1 VPDQVI
7 IVDDDEAVLDSLA
20 VMLLAEGFAVEGYAS
35 ARAFLDGHP
44 QAVAGCV
51 VTDVRMPEMDGLELI
66 EALRTRGPLPPIIVI
81 TGHGDVPMAVR
92 AMKLGARDFIEKP
105 FDPALLVRAIRACLA
120 ARGSALE
127 SVDPELVQR
136 VDSLTARE
144 REVLEQLVL
153 GHSNKAIGR
162 ALGISPRTVEI
173 HRARVMEKMHAASLS
188 QLVRMAL
195 AAGLDP
201 DAGATGGPKARHR

>member
-1 VPDQVI
+1 MPEKVI

-20 VMLLAEGFAVEGYAS
+20 ALLLAEGFAVEAFAS
-35 ARAFLDGHP
+35 AQALLDRYPRAPD
-44 QAVAGCV
+44 GCV

-66 EALRTRGPLPPIIVI
+66 ETLRARGALPPIIVI

-105 FDPALLVRAIRACLA
+105 FDPGVLVAAIRHSA
-120 ARGSALE
+120 AASALPPDRA
-127 SVDPELVQR
+127 DPELVRR
-136 VDSLTARE
+136 VESLTPRE

-162 ALGISPRTVEI
+162 TLDISPRTVEI
-173 HRARVMEKMHAASLS
+173 HRARVMEKMQAASLS

-201 DAGATGGPKARHR
+201 GAGAS